1 MLDADG
7 AAAMENLGAEL
18 ARAKEQARKSDAA
31 ALKVA
36 EELKAEQA
44 AHCQSKKE
52 MAEMAV
58 KLKNAADRCKLLEK
72 EDRVAQKDLEKVTTE
87 AKDTRSAM
95 RAMKE
100 ELRQAGDITAGK
112 PFMLRMKFG
121 DPKYAPLDRKWSAA
135 NTYLD
140 LAASAADAAEH
151 FLDQNDHKVEKLF
164 WSQFHNPERPLSVS
178 DRLAAWAELNRLS
191 GLAMKHVVSHL
202 WPKRPEPK
210 SYFSL
215 VQQFLGAVPHI
226 NAMKRSACIEGAQ
239 MALAHVKTYWADMT
253 ATAVASQDS
262 DESRVP
268 AEHYFQEV
276 LQGARLI
283 ETQCSKDVMFE

>member
-7 AAAMENLGAEL
+7 AAAMENLRAEL

-31 ALKVA
+31 ALKAA

-121 DPKYAPLDRKWSAA
+121 DPKYAPLDRQWSAA

-151 FLDQNDHKVEKLF
+151 FRDQKDHEVEKLF
-164 WSQFHNPERPLSVS
+164 WSQFHNPERPLPLT
-178 DRLAAWAELNRLS
+178 DRLAA
-191 GLAMKHVVSHL
+191 
-202 WPKRPEPK
+202 
-210 SYFSL
+210 
-215 VQQFLGAVPHI
+215 
-226 NAMKRSACIEGAQ
+226 
-239 MALAHVKTYWADMT
+239 
-253 ATAVASQDS
+253 
-262 DESRVP
+262 
-268 AEHYFQEV
+268 
-276 LQGARLI
+276 
-283 ETQCSKDVMFE
+283 